1 MFLCE
6 CCGKSV
12 TLSRSVKRDWFTMVN
27 KDLQSVKQR
36 FGIIGSD
43 AILDHAI
50 NVAVQVASTDLSVL
64 ITGESGVGKERFP
77 QIIHEYSA
85 RKHFPFIA
93 VNCGA
98 IPEGT
103 IDSELFG
110 HEKGSFTGAISDR
123 KGYFE
128 VADKGTIFLDE
139 VGELPLTTQVRLL
152 RVLET
157 GEFIKVGSSK
167 VQKCDVRVVAATNL
181 DMPQAISEGRFRE
194 DLYYRLNSVPISV
207 PPLRNRGTDIYLLFR
222 KFAVDFSEKY
232 HMPPISLTDE
242 ARQMLLHYP
251 WPGNVRQLKNITEQ
265 ISVLET
271 KREITKDVML
281 NYLPNQRANNLPAL
295 SALSSSDKSFNNE
308 REILY
313 QVLFDMKK
321 DMNDLKKLVN
331 DIIQSGNVDTSHL
344 SMSDIQTM
352 QTVFPESYAQSSPSA
367 VSSPTTLNTSVTGGS
382 SSSKIKDQRDIQ
394 DMEEYVEENLSLDE
408 VEKEMIRKA
417 LERNNNKRKYA
428 AQDLNISERTL
439 YRKIKEYGLE

>member
-1 MFLCE
+1 
-6 CCGKSV
+6 
-12 TLSRSVKRDWFTMVN
+12 MVN

-43 AILDHAI
+43 TILDHAI

-85 RKHFPFIA
+85 RKHFPCIA

-157 GEFIKVGSSK
+157 GEFIKVGYYK

-181 DMPQAISEGRFRE
+181 DIPKAIAEGRFRE

-222 KFAVDFSEKY
+222 KFAVDFAEKY
-232 HMPPISLTDE
+232 QMPPISLTDE
-242 ARQMLLHYP
+242 ARQLLLHYP

-271 KREITKDVML
+271 KREITKDVLL

-295 SALSSSDKSFNNE
+295 SSLSSSDKSFSNE

-344 SMSDIQTM
+344 SVSDIQTM
-352 QTVFPESYAQSSPSA
+352 QTVFPESYTQPSPSV
-367 VSSPTTLNTSVTGGS
+367 VSSPTTINTGVTSGG

>member
-1 MFLCE
+1 MIE
-6 CCGKSV
+6 RD
-12 TLSRSVKRDWFTMVN
+12 LSA
-27 KDLQSVKQR
+27 VKQR

-43 AILDHAI
+43 SVLEHAI
-50 NVAVQVASTDLSVL
+50 NVAVQVATTDLSVL
-64 ITGESGVGKERFP
+64 VTGESGVGKDKFP
-77 QIIHEYSA
+77 HIIHEYSQ
-85 RKHFPFIA
+85 RKHGPCIA

-152 RVLET
+152 RVLES
-157 GEFIKVGSSK
+157 GEFIRVGSSK

-181 DMPQAISEGRFRE
+181 DMLKAINEGRFRE
-194 DLYYRLNSVPISV
+194 DLYYRLNSVPIVV

-232 HMPPISLTDE
+232 RMPPITLTPE
-242 ARQMLLHYP
+242 AREVLLRYS

-265 ISVLET
+265 ISILET
-271 KREITKDVML
+271 DREISKEVL
-281 NYLPNQRANNLPAL
+281 IGYLPNQTESNIPMFAGNGIASNGKAF
-295 SALSSSDKSFNNE
+295 SNE

-313 QVLFDMKK
+313 QVLFDMRK
-321 DMNDLKKLVN
+321 DVNDLRKLVN
-331 DIIQSGNVDTSHL
+331 DILQNGGKIDASHL
-344 SMSDIQTM
+344 SDSNLQSVESFENLLPKPYTEPSSETP
-352 QTVFPESYAQSSPSA
+352 TVVHSTTAQSAQKPS
-367 VSSPTTLNTSVTGGS
+367 S
-382 SSSKIKDQRDIQ
+382 IHQRDIQ
-394 DMEEYVEENLSLDE
+394 DTEEYIEENFSLEE

-417 LERNNNKRKYA
+417 LERNNNKRKNA

>member
-1 MFLCE
+1 M
-6 CCGKSV
+6 
-12 TLSRSVKRDWFTMVN
+12 MN

-36 FGIIGSD
+36 FEIIGSD
-43 AILDHAI
+43 PMLNHAI
-50 NVAVQVASTDLSVL
+50 HVAVQVANTDLSVL
-64 ITGESGVGKERFP
+64 ITGESGVGKERIP
-77 QIIHEYSA
+77 QIIHEYSS
-85 RKHFPFIA
+85 RKHSQYIA

-167 VQKCDVRVVAATNL
+167 VQKCDVRVVAATN
-181 DMPQAISEGRFRE
+181 MNMQQAIAEGKFRE
-194 DLYYRLNSVPISV
+194 DLYYRLNSVPIAV

-222 KFAVDFSEKY
+222 KFAVDFAEKY
-232 HMPPISLTDE
+232 KMPSISLNDE
-242 ARQMLLHYP
+242 ARQLLLHYQ

-265 ISVLET
+265 ISVLEE
-271 KREITKDVML
+271 KREITKEVL
-281 NYLPNQRANNLPAL
+281 QGYLPSQRDNLPTIAG
-295 SALSSSDKSFNNE
+295 LSSGDKSFSNE

-331 DIIQSGNVDTSHL
+331 DIIQSGSVDISHL
-344 SMSDIQTM
+344 STSDLQVM
-352 QTVFPESYAQSSPSA
+352 QNVYSKTYTNHGSPVVETSLSTSSSPS
-367 VSSPTTLNTSVTGGS
+367 
-382 SSSKIKDQRDIQ
+382 KIREQKDIQ
-394 DMEEYVEENLSLDE
+394 EVVVEESLSLEDA
-408 VEKEMIRKA
+408 EKELIRKA
-417 LERNNNKRKYA
+417 LEKNNNKRKYA